1 MTDGAER
8 LTLTFSALADPTRRA
23 MLARLARGQAT
34 VKELS
39 KPFEISGPA
48 VTKHLKV
55 LEKAGL
61 ISRSR
66 DAQRRPCRIEAAAL
80 QEATEWMERYRRF
93 WEESL
98 DRLEA
103 YLETLKPSPKKTA
116 HQKEKRNV
124 PHKK

>member
-1 MTDGAER
+1 MSNEADR

-23 MLARLARGQAT
+23 MLARLARGETT

-48 VTKHLKV
+48 VTKHLKI
-55 LEKAGL
+55 LEKARL
-61 ISRSR
+61 ISRRR

-80 QEATEWMERYRRF
+80 KEAAEWMERYRRF

-103 YLETLKPSPKKTA
+103 YLETLQPSPKKSA
-116 HQKEKRNV
+116 IKKEKRNA
-124 PHKK
+124 PPQR